1 MIALKLLIWLIPITF
16 NVWTDRKGRKPDY
29 LVMFILRGCAAI
41 LYLGWVWDAQG
52 GYHLIDDVVNLTPLV
67 MFMVTS
73 WWIFFE
79 VGLNVVRGRV
89 KQLGFWKGLL
99 YFDIVEKDSG
109 WIDRFFAKYNKLHTP
124 TKLFALL
131 IMLIS
136 IYTIYAT
143 N

>member
-1 MIALKLLIWLIPITF
+1 MITLKLFIWLLPIAF
-16 NVWTDRKGRKPDY
+16 NVYTDRKGRKPDY
-29 LVMFILRGCAAI
+29 LVTFIIRGIVSI

-52 GYHLIDDVVNLTPLV
+52 GYHLIEDVVNLTPLV

-79 VGLNVVRGRV
+79 VGLNLVRG
-89 KQLGFWKGLL
+89 KNLL
-99 YFDIVEKDSG
+99 YFDTVEKDSG
-109 WIDRFFAKYNKLHTP
+109 WIDRFFAKYQKLHTP

>member
-1 MIALKLLIWLIPITF
+1 MITLKLLIWLLPISF

-52 GYHLIDDVVNLTPLV
+52 GYSLIEDVVNLTPLV
-67 MFMVTS
+67 MFMITS
-73 WWIFFE
+73 WWLFFE
-79 VGLNVVRGRV
+79 VGLNYVRG
-89 KQLGFWKGLL
+89 KHLL
-99 YFDIVEKDSG
+99 YFDTVEKDSG

>member
-1 MIALKLLIWLIPITF
+1 MITLKLLIWLLPISF

-52 GYHLIDDVVNLTPLV
+52 GYHLIEDVVNLTPLV

-73 WWIFFE
+73 WWLFFE
-79 VGLNVVRGRV
+79 VGLNLVRG
-89 KQLGFWKGLL
+89 KNLL
-99 YFDIVEKDSG
+99 YFDTVERDSG
-109 WIDRFFAKYNKLHTP
+109 WIDKFFAKYQKLHTP

-136 IYTIYAT
+136 IYTIYVT

>member
-1 MIALKLLIWLIPITF
+1 MITLKLLIWLLPIAF

-29 LVMFILRGCAAI
+29 LVTFIIRGIASI

-52 GYHLIDDVVNLTPLV
+52 GYHLIEDVVNLTPLI

-73 WWIFFE
+73 WWLFFE
-79 VGLNVVRGRV
+79 VGLNLVRG
-89 KQLGFWKGLL
+89 KNLL
-99 YFDIVEKDSG
+99 YFDTVEKDSG
-109 WIDRFFAKYNKLHTP
+109 WIDKFFAKYQKLHTP

-131 IMLIS
+131 IMALS
-136 IYTIYAT
+136 IYTIYVT